1 MITLIEMLE
10 ENARRYARRVALI
23 FERRRISY
31 RKLTETVSKLAA
43 GLLNLGIR
51 PGEKIGI
58 LLSNSPEYVFSYF
71 GILKTGAVVVP
82 LNSFLKTEELRYI
95 LADSEVKFLITS
107 CDFLEMAN
115 QLRIRVESLE
125 KIIIVNR
132 KISKTISFEE
142 LLSSSPLRAG
152 PVLLPE
158 ETALLLY
165 TSGTTG
171 YPKGVMLTHHNLVSN
186 ALSCTKA
193 IRISKRDNFI
203 CILPMF
209 HSFTFTVCIL
219 VPLSVGGKVTIV
231 ASVRPFK
238 KVIKNILMNRVTV
251 LAGIPALYNLLD
263 NFNLPRLFSLFR
275 FLNPLRFCISG
286 AAALPL
292 EVLARFEK
300 KFRLPLLEGYG
311 LTEASPVVSFNPLK
325 SIRKPNSVG
334 LPLPGIDVKVVDNAG
349 KQLSAGRIGELLVK
363 GVNVMKGYYNQPEET
378 KDVLIEGWLATGD
391 LAKIDQDGYIYIV
404 DRKKDM
410 INVRGLNVYPR
421 EVEEIFYHHPA
432 VAEAAVIGIKDE
444 EKGEVPLAYIT
455 LRKEGEK
462 TTEKEL
468 LNFCRER
475 IASYKV
481 PRRIIFKTSL
491 PKTITGKI
499 LKKELR

>member
-1 MITLIEMLE
+1 MITLIEILE
-10 ENARRYARRVALI
+10 ENARSYARRVALI

-31 RKLTETVSKLAA
+31 RKLTETVSELAA

-71 GILKTGAVVVP
+71 GILKAGAVVVP
-82 LNSFLKTEELRYI
+82 LNSFLKTEELIYI

-107 CDFLEMAN
+107 SDFLEMAN

-142 LLSSSPLRAG
+142 LLSSSLLRAG

-219 VPLSVGGKVTIV
+219 VPLSVGGRVTIV

-251 LAGIPALYNLLD
+251 LAGIPALYNLLE
-263 NFNLPRLFSLFR
+263 NFNLPRFFSLFR

-286 AAALPL
+286 AATLPL

-334 LPLPGIDVKVVDNAG
+334 LPLPGIDVKVVDNVG
-349 KQLSAGRIGELLVK
+349 KQLSVGRIGELLVK
-363 GVNVMKGYYNQPEET
+363 GVNVMKGYHNQPEET

-391 LAKIDQDGYIYIV
+391 LAKIEQDEYIYIV

-444 EKGEVPLAYIT
+444 EKGEVPLAYIA
-455 LRKEGEK
+455 LRKEG
-462 TTEKEL
+462 T
-468 LNFCRER
+468 
-475 IASYKV
+475 
-481 PRRIIFKTSL
+481 
-491 PKTITGKI
+491 
-499 LKKELR
+499 KKNYL